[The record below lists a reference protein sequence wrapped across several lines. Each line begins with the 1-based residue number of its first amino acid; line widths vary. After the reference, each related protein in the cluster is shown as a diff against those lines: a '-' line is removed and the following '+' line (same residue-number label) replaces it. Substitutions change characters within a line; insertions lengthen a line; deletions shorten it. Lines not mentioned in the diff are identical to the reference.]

1 MQSSLPDEKF
11 LIKKKNLRDLK
22 KIFFFLLKK
31 FEGIK
36 KIFFFLLK
44 KLIKKKYLSDP
55 S

>member
-11 LIKKKNLRDLK
+11 LIKKNLRDL
-22 KIFFFLLKK
+22 
-31 FEGIK
+31 K